1 MDFKLT
7 VEGFRIERVLDVA
20 DLEAMLCC
28 IRRTR
33 RAVGF
38 YFKTTNRHG
47 HPILGVNMFLLTD
60 DNPGQGFSFQAVDKK
75 GNPATVEN
83 VKWSVSDPNLLA
95 LTVSADGQTASVTN
109 GTGLGTGQLNM
120 TCNGTGDLTDT
131 LSGSLDIQVVAGA
144 AASITI
150 TPVAAP
156 PAGGGGG
163 GQP

>member
-7 VEGFRIERVLDVA
+7 VEGFRIEKVLHVA

-28 IRRTR
+28 IRRMR

-38 YFKTTNRHG
+38 YFKTKDRHG

-60 DNPGQGFSFQAVDKK
+60 DNPGQGFSFQAVDAK

-83 VKWSVSDPNLLA
+83 VKWSVSDPTLLNLSVSDDG
-95 LTVSADGQTASVTN
+95 LTATVAN

-120 TCNGTGDLTDT
+120 TCNGTGDLTDA
-131 LSGSLDIQVVAGA
+131 LSGSLDIQVVAGK

-150 TPVAAP
+150 TPVNVPPPP
-156 PAGGGGG
+156 PAG
-163 GQP
+163 QP